1 LYLGGRDFDSG
12 GRDFDLEGRDFDSGG
27 RDFRLGGRDFDL
39 ERYKNWLFPMDFLQ
53 SREPP
58 LRKFIN

>member
-1 LYLGGRDFDSG
+1 LYLG
-12 GRDFDLEGRDFDSGG
+12 GRDFDLEGRDFDLGG

-39 ERYKNWLFPMDFLQ
+39 ERYKNLLFPADFLQ